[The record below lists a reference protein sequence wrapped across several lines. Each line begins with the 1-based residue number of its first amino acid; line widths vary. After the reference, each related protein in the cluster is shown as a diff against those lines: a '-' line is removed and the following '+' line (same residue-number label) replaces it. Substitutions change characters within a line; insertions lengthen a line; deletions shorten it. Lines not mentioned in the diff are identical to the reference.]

1 MSDATA
7 ASAPAPDPVASART
21 AVAAALAATTPRVPG
36 RRGRPKGSVNGSAG
50 TVGRRAAAT
59 RAATASPQAKT
70 TAAVVLEGL
79 TGLRSA
85 PDAARALGVT
95 VVRYYTVE
103 AQAIAGLIT
112 ACEPAAS
119 GPAPGAATEREVAR
133 LRPGAPPAGAGTR
146 SAASGPAHH
155 PAQPGVA
162 PVAPG
167 PAPSGSCPRGR
178 GKRRGARRPVV
189 RALTVVRR
197 LMAAQAGSVTAPA
210 ATAGASTVSTTP
222 AAHPVHRRVDRVED
236 RATQGCDLSATRWP
250 RRA

>member
-133 LRPGAPPAGAGTR
+133 LRQEHRRQEQELARLRAVLRTTQR
-146 SAASGPAHH
+146 SL
-155 PAQPGVA
+155 GVA
-162 PVAPG
+162 PVAPA
-167 PAPSGSCPRGR
+167 PAPSGSGPTGP
-178 GKRRGARRPVV
+178 GKRRRARRPVV

-222 AAHPVHRRVDRVED
+222 AASGTSSRGP
-236 RATQGCDLSATRWP
+236 GGG
-250 RRA
+250 

>member
-59 RAATASPQAKT
+59 RAATASPQAKN
-70 TAAVVLEGL
+70 TAAVVLSGL

-133 LRPGAPPAGAGTR
+133 LRQEHRRQEQELARLRAVLRTTQR
-146 SAASGPAHH
+146 SL
-155 PAQPGVA
+155 GVA
-162 PVAPG
+162 PVAPA
-167 PAPSGSCPRGR
+167 PAPSGSGPTGP
-178 GKRRGARRPVV
+178 GKRRRARRPVV

-222 AAHPVHRRVDRVED
+222 AASGTSSRGP
-236 RATQGCDLSATRWP
+236 GGG
-250 RRA
+250 